1 MTRRF
6 AALVVMTVGVLTAL
20 VYLQNPGTPDFLQR
34 IRYPLR
40 YQQYVRAHA
49 RNYGIDPALLA
60 AVIYQ
65 ESKFDAH
72 ARSESGAIGLMQLR
86 PATAYGIALRTGGAA
101 FRTSDLENPEINIR
115 YGSWYLRHLF
125 RKYGDERVVL
135 AAYNAG
141 QGNVDRWQARGEEIQ
156 FPETRAYVDRVE
168 DLKRIYR
175 DAWASELGY

>member
-1 MTRRF
+1 VTRRF
-6 AALVVMTVGVLTAL
+6 AALLVMTVGVLTAL

-40 YQQYVRAHA
+40 YQQYVRTHA

-86 PATAYGIALRTGGAA
+86 PATAHGIALRTGGAA

-125 RKYGDERVVL
+125 RKYGDEKLVL

-141 QGNVDRWQARGEEIQ
+141 QGNVDRWRAGGEEIQ